1 MRIAIVAESFLPNIN
16 GVTNSILRV
25 LEYCDRHGHDAL
37 VIAPGAREVQDECP
51 DYAGF
56 PIARVPTVQVPLID
70 SLPIGVP
77 TPTVKRALR
86 KYKPDVVH
94 AASPFVLGAAGAFGA
109 AQLGIPTVAIYQT
122 DVAGF
127 ANNYHMKPLA
137 SAAWQWT
144 RTVHNAC
151 SRTLAPSSVTIQ
163 ELRHHKIRDVY
174 HWARG
179 VDIELFSPTKRSDA
193 LRRQWAPNGQK
204 IVGYVGRLAAE
215 KSVYRLAAL
224 QDRDD
229 IQLVITGDGPD
240 SQELHEVLP
249 RAIVTG
255 AKYGEDLAEVYA
267 SLDLF
272 VHPGE
277 YETFCQAVQESLAS
291 GVPTIGPKAGGPI
304 DLIDDGVDGELL
316 SVKSFEQDL
325 PAAVDRLLEPDGYH
339 DRCVAARHSVK
350 KRTWECLGDE
360 LMGHYEAAIE
370 SPMGQEIRPTL
381 LERWR
386 AEREH
391 RYA

>member
-1 MRIAIVAESFLPNIN
+1 MATEIDDRQHKTAFLIGKNNRIIAGELRKRRRRMRIAIVAESFLPNIN

-25 LEYCDRHGHDAL
+25 LEYCHRHGHDAL

-94 AASPFVLGAAGAFGA
+94 AASPFVLGAAGAFGS

-179 VDIELFSPTKRSDA
+179 VDIELFSPVRARCRGCVWFSSAGDSD
-193 LRRQWAPNGQK
+193 
-204 IVGYVGRLAAE
+204 GRHL
-215 KSVYRLAAL
+215 
-224 QDRDD
+224 
-229 IQLVITGDGPD
+229 
-240 SQELHEVLP
+240 
-249 RAIVTG
+249 
-255 AKYGEDLAEVYA
+255 
-267 SLDLF
+267 
-272 VHPGE
+272 
-277 YETFCQAVQESLAS
+277 
-291 GVPTIGPKAGGPI
+291 
-304 DLIDDGVDGELL
+304 
-316 SVKSFEQDL
+316 
-325 PAAVDRLLEPDGYH
+325 PDG
-339 DRCVAARHSVK
+339 RGRV
-350 KRTWECLGDE
+350 
-360 LMGHYEAAIE
+360 
-370 SPMGQEIRPTL
+370 
-381 LERWR
+381 
-386 AEREH
+386 RE
-391 RYA
+391 